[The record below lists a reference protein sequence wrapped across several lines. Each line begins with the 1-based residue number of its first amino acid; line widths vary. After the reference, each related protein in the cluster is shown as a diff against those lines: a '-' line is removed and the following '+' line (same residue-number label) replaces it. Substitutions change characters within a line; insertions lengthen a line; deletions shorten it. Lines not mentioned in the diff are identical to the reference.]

1 MANGTSIR
9 QPLSQVR
16 ASGPARTAQRHTTAN
31 ERIRSAQGLDS
42 RTNQYGKRLAGPQ
55 LLSYPVD
62 NADTQQGHYV
72 IFQIHAISNGKVT
85 KTTDSS
91 GFKKRSL
98 ALKGKS
104 KSVAT
109 QIALYMPAEVSVQY
123 KSNYEDV
130 EIGATAEALA
140 NRLGEFNSTKEF
152 WGAAGAMGGGAVD
165 AAVGMGKRSVSTA
178 VSGAA
183 NIVGGQGLKEA
194 IMLTEGKVV
203 TKKMEMLFTGVAR
216 RKFSFTFAFIPK
228 SFQEAKQVDQIVQA
242 FKLAML
248 PRYAESFG
256 SVVGSII
263 GAGDSTGAG
272 GEGRTM
278 SIPTTMD
285 IKYFFNSEDGAPKE
299 NEYINKISTC
309 YLTDLDVKYGGD
321 RYTAYAPVDGDKG
334 APPQNTTISMSFEEV
349 EIITQEAAAQGY

>member
-1 MANGTSIR
+1 MVNGTTTR
-9 QPLSQVR
+9 QPFK
-16 ASGPARTAQRHTTAN
+16 ASGPARTGQRHITAN
-31 ERIRSAQGLDS
+31 EQISSAQGLD
-42 RTNQYGKRLAGPQ
+42 GKKVNGQRLAGPQ
-55 LLSYPVD
+55 LLSYPID

-72 IFQIHAISNGKVT
+72 IFQIHAISNGKFT
-85 KTTDSS
+85 KITDSS
-91 GFKKRSL
+91 GFKKRSF

-140 NRLGEFNSTKEF
+140 GRLADFNSSKEF
-152 WGAAGAMGGGAVD
+152 WGAAAAMGGGAVD
-165 AAVGMGKRSVSTA
+165 AAKGMAKRSVSAA
-178 VSGAA
+178 VSTSA
-183 NIVGGQGLKEA
+183 NVVGGQGLKEA

-228 SFQEAKQVDQIVQA
+228 SFQEAQQIEQIVKA

-256 SVVGSII
+256 AFSVVGAVI

-285 IKYFFNSEDGAPKE
+285 IKYFFNSENGAPKE

-321 RYTAYAPVDGDKG
+321 RYTAYAPIDGDKG
-334 APPQNTTISMSFEEV
+334 APPQNTTIAMSFEEV

>member
-1 MANGTSIR
+1 MGNGTTNRQSIS
-9 QPLSQVR
+9 LI
-16 ASGPARTAQRHTTAN
+16 ASGRGKTGQRYTTAN
-31 ERIRSAQGLDS
+31 EQISSAQGLD
-42 RTNQYGKRLAGPQ
+42 GKKVNGQRLAGPQ
-55 LLSYPVD
+55 LLSYPID

-72 IFQIHAISNGKVT
+72 IFQIHAISNGKFT
-85 KTTDSS
+85 KITDSS
-91 GFKKRSL
+91 GFKKRSF

-123 KSNYEDV
+123 KSNYEDP

-140 NRLGEFNSTKEF
+140 GRLADFNSSKEF
-152 WGAAGAMGGGAVD
+152 WGAAAAIGGGAIDVAKGMAKKSVS
-165 AAVGMGKRSVSTA
+165 AAVSTSA
-178 VSGAA
+178 DVL
-183 NIVGGQGLKEA
+183 GGQGLKEA

-228 SFQEAKQVDQIVQA
+228 SFQEAKQIEQIVKA

-256 SVVGSII
+256 AFSVVGAVI

-285 IKYFFNSEDGAPKE
+285 IKYFFNSENGAPKE

-321 RYTAYAPVDGDKG
+321 RYTAYAPIDGDKG
-334 APPQNTTISMSFEEV
+334 APPQNTTIAMSFEEV

>member
-1 MANGTSIR
+1 MGNGTTNRQSIS
-9 QPLSQVR
+9 LI
-16 ASGPARTAQRHTTAN
+16 ASGRGKTGQRYTTAN
-31 ERIRSAQGLDS
+31 EQISSAQGLD
-42 RTNQYGKRLAGPQ
+42 GKKVNGQRLAGPQ
-55 LLSYPVD
+55 LLSYPID

-72 IFQIHAISNGKVT
+72 IFQIHAISNGKFT
-85 KTTDSS
+85 KITDSS
-91 GFKKRSL
+91 GFKKRSF
-98 ALKGKS
+98 ALRGKS

-109 QIALYMPAEVSVQY
+109 QIALYMPAEISVQY

-140 NRLGEFNSTKEF
+140 GSLADFNSSKEF
-152 WGAAGAMGGGAVD
+152 WGAAAAMGGGAVD
-165 AAVGMGKRSVSTA
+165 AAVGVAKRSVSAA
-178 VSGAA
+178 VSTSA
-183 NIVGGQGLKEA
+183 NVVGGQGLKEA

-228 SFQEAKQVDQIVQA
+228 SHQEAEQIEKIVKA

-256 SVVGSII
+256 VLFGSTLGVG
-263 GAGDSTGAG
+263 GSTGAG

-321 RYTAYAPVDGDKG
+321 RYTAYAPRDRDKG
-334 APPQNTTISMSFEEV
+334 APPQNTTIAMSFEEV